1 MLDLLWCA
9 QQSGKAFADA
19 ALVYSTV
26 TEQLLLDALI
36 RRCRETEPHNRWDGE
51 LLVGTEQDIRGS
63 AAGLTMQILSQHKA
77 KESEVIAFLQQAIA
91 LDRWRTGVT
100 ELIQRAPEVSSLAVL
115 ARQLQGFARV

>member
-9 QQSGKAFADA
+9 QQSGRSFADA

-26 TEQLLLDALI
+26 TEQLMLDALI
-36 RRCRETEPHNRWDGE
+36 RRCRDTEPRNRWDGE
-51 LLVGTEQDIRGS
+51 LLVGTEGDIRGS
-63 AAGLTMQILSQHKA
+63 AAGLTMQILAQDQA
-77 KESEVIAFLQQAIA
+77 TEPQVIAFLQQAIA
-91 LDRWRTGVT
+91 LDRWRTGVA